1 MKFQT
6 LVLEGDRKTEK
17 EKKEEHLPVYTKSAY
32 LHRQCIEN
40 RPSLYNRSF
49 YLCRMIEE
57 ELKGVDID
65 GSGKITICA
74 HHVRLVPGEEKYICD
89 HEFHISVY
97 YLDQE
102 EIDAIENAA
111 NVLYPQEDSLLSPL
125 RLHIRSKASVF

>member
-1 MKFQT
+1 M
-6 LVLEGDRKTEK
+6 
-17 EKKEEHLPVYTKSAY
+17 Y
-32 LHRQCIEN
+32 
-40 RPSLYNRSF
+40 
-49 YLCRMIEE
+49 RMIEE
-57 ELKGVDID
+57 FKGVDID

-97 YLDQE
+97 YLEQE

-111 NVLYPQEDSLLSPL
+111 NVVYPQEDSILSPL